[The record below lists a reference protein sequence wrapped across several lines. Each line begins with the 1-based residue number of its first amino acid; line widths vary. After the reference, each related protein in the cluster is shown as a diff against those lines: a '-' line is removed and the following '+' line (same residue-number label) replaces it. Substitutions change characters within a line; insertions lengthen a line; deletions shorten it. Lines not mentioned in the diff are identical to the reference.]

1 MMQNYVGL
9 SIPAIPKNSDFLA
22 PISENGCRIF
32 RVRVYIVQNVPNLC
46 QISWV
51 FPSQIGNNLLT
62 LQRKN
67 CDKSAV

>member
-32 RVRVYIVQNVPNLC
+32 ACVFILC
-46 QISWV
+46 KMFQICV
-51 FPSQIGNNLLT
+51 KLVGFFL
-62 LQRKN
+62 RK
-67 CDKSAV
+67 SVIIY